1 MTYAAVAIGGG
12 MIVGGMGA
20 QAYFGN
26 KAAGSAKRAAA
37 AAAEEMRQSKARAIG
52 YANNAIG
59 YQRPYYQS
67 GTAGLNNLTGL
78 LTGSQYDAQGN
89 KTTLSEQDRSNLF
102 QKSPGYQFRLEQ
114 GQKALQATQAAR
126 GGMLSGGAMKE
137 MEKYSQGIASD
148 EYGNYINQLSGL
160 AGIGQNAAN
169 SMGGYEL
176 AKGNYELG
184 AGAQISNYQNQVG
197 MADANKYMNLGN
209 NIGGGMQSIGGNL
222 LGSGLGGM
230 GGKPAG
236 MGGSTGTG
244 GSGWNAQSNSPNFN
258 TQLGGSY

>member
-26 KAAGSAKRAAA
+26 KASSAAKKAAA
-37 AAAEEMRQSKARAIG
+37 AAAEEMRQSKAR
-52 YANNAIG
+52 AIG

-114 GQKALQATQAAR
+114 GQKALEATQAAR

-137 MEKYSQGIASD
+137 MNNYSQGIASD

-169 SMGGYEL
+169 AM
-176 AKGNYELG
+176 GNYELG
-184 AGAQISNYQNQVG
+184 AGAQIANYSQQSG
-197 MADANKYMNLGN
+197 MADANRYMNLGN

-236 MGGSTGTG
+236 TG
-244 GSGWNAQSNSPNFN
+244 GSNWNAQSNSPNFN